1 MPVPAKSFRYCCLQ
15 FFFSCMP
22 NLMAK
27 QEKRVYKKLGRP
39 AGRTYVGTI
48 PVRFTPDG
56 LAAVDAWINQQD
68 EEISRSEAIRR
79 LVERG
84 LKYRGK

>member
-1 MPVPAKSFRYCCLQ
+1 
-15 FFFSCMP
+15 
-22 NLMAK
+22 MAK

-48 PVRFTPDG
+48 PVRFTPDD
-56 LAAVDAWINQQD
+56 LEAVDVWINQQD
-68 EEISRSEAIRR
+68 EEISRSEGIRR
-79 LVERG
+79 LVKRG

>member
-1 MPVPAKSFRYCCLQ
+1 
-15 FFFSCMP
+15 MP

-56 LAAVDAWINQQD
+56 VAAVDEWIKKQGEQ
-68 EEISRSEAIRR
+68 ISRSEAIRR

-84 LKYRGK
+84 LNYKGK